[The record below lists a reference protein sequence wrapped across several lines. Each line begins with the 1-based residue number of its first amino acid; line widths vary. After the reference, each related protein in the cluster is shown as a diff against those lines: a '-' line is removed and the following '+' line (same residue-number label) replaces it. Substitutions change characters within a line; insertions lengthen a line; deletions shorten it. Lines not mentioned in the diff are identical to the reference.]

1 MLKLSL
7 LLDVL
12 FVVRVGPVPE
22 PEAPPDPVSILL
34 PASEASVLD
43 RERDVDPSLPRPPE
57 VPGRAEAVVLEG
69 EGVSLLMTEPC
80 WVMKGEPNIC

>member
-7 LLDVL
+7 RLEVL
-12 FVVRVGPVPE
+12 FVVLVGPVPE
-22 PEAPPDPVSILL
+22 PEATPDPVSTLL
-34 PASEASVLD
+34 PPSEGSALD

-69 EGVSLLMTEPC
+69 EGVSRLMTEPC
-80 WVMKGEPNIC
+80 WVMKGDPNIC